1 MSSPLPAMPSRD
13 GVTTLRQL
21 ARAVCVLVS
30 TFGPLIERKYED
42 NEAIIDAL
50 NWARTACTIVPA
62 LDDALTPGGNNSEPV
77 SDPTTIPGVR
87 PSAPAPTPVPEE

>member
-1 MSSPLPAMPSRD
+1 MPTRD
-13 GVTTLRQL
+13 GVTSLRNL

-42 NEAIIDAL
+42 NEQIMTAL
-50 NWARTACTIVPA
+50 AWARTACTIVPS
-62 LDDALTPGGNNSEPV
+62 LDDVLTPGGNNSDPA